1 MIIMMPMVQITNYK
15 KNNRIFKV
23 SLGSPVLQNGPVKIK
38 PKRSNAKFAR
48 TWEP

>member
-1 MIIMMPMVQITNYK
+1 MVQNYK
-15 KNNRIFKV
+15 ITKKNRIFKV